1 MTKPYKL
8 FIPGPVSVDDDVLD
22 AMSQPVMRHYGP
34 EWMEVYNE
42 TTALLKQVFQTR
54 SDVFMVPGPGTAG
67 LEMAIGSLLTTG
79 QKVIVCHNGF
89 FGERLATVAESNGLN
104 VVRVAAPSGLPIAP
118 EDVRRALTEH
128 PDAPAVVVVHHE
140 TTTTVMN
147 PVREIAAMTREA
159 GRVSIVDAVSSLGGV
174 DVPVDAWGLDVCVT
188 AVNKCLEC
196 PPGLALVSVSPRAWQ
211 LVDSHTATNH
221 GWYLNLKTWRKYAD
235 EWGSWHPSPV
245 TVPTNNIIALR
256 TSLRK
261 IVAVGLP
268 EHFAKH
274 ARACRAVRAGLRN
287 MGFPLFVT
295 SEFASPLVTALK
307 PRPEFSAHD
316 LQTWLAQ
323 ERGLYIGGGIG
334 ELSGQILRIGHI
346 GKAASRGYVMDLLFA
361 IEEFLRIKGIDVPVG
376 ASLIGLRD

>member
-22 AMSQPVMRHYGP
+22 ALGQPVMRHYGP
-34 EWMEVYNE
+34 EWMDVYNE

-54 SDVFMVPGPGTAG
+54 NDVFMVPGPGTAG
-67 LEMAIGSLLTTG
+67 LEMAMGSLLATG

-104 VVRVAAPSGLPIAP
+104 VVHVAAPLGLPIAV
-118 EDVRRALTEH
+118 DDLSQALREQ
-128 PDAPAVVVVHHE
+128 PDAQVVVIVHHE

-147 PVREIAAMTREA
+147 PVREIAAMAREA

-196 PPGLALVSVSPRAWQ
+196 PPGLALVSVSPRAWEM
-211 LVDSHTATNH
+211 VNRHTTTNH

-256 TSLRK
+256 ASLRK
-261 IVAVGLP
+261 IMAVGLP

-274 ARACRAVRAGLRN
+274 ARACRAVRAGLSAL
-287 MGFPLFVT
+287 GLPLFVP
-295 SEFASPLVTALK
+295 EAFASPLVTALK
-307 PRPEFSAHD
+307 PRPEFTAHD
-316 LQTWLAQ
+316 LQAWLAQ

-346 GKAASRGYVMDLLFA
+346 GKAASRDFVMDLLFA
-361 IEEFLRIKGIDVPVG
+361 IEEFLRVKGIDAPVG
-376 ASLIGLRD
+376 ASLIGL

>member
-22 AMSQPVMRHYGP
+22 ALSQPVMRHYGP
-34 EWMEVYNE
+34 EWLDVHHE

-54 SDVFMVPGPGTAG
+54 NDVFMVPGPGTAG
-67 LEMAIGSLLTTG
+67 LDMAMGSLLATG

-104 VVRVAAPSGLPIAP
+104 VVHVAAPLGLPIAS
-118 EDVRRALTEH
+118 DDLSQALREH
-128 PDAPAVVVVHHE
+128 PDAQVVVIVHHE

-147 PVREIAAMTREA
+147 PLRELAQVVREA
-159 GRVSIVDAVSSLGGV
+159 GRVLVVDAVSSLGGV

-196 PPGLALVSVSPRAWQ
+196 PPGLALVSVSPRAWEM
-211 LVDSHTATNH
+211 VNSHAATNH
-221 GWYLNLKTWRKYAD
+221 GWYLNLKTWRWYAD
-235 EWGSWHPSPV
+235 NWGSWHPSPV

-274 ARACRAVRAGLRN
+274 ARACRAVRAGLSN

-295 SEFASPLVTALK
+295 SEFASPLVTAFK
-307 PRPEFSAHD
+307 PRPEFTAHD
-316 LQTWLAQ
+316 LQTWLAEQ
-323 ERGLYIGGGIG
+323 RGLYIGGGIG
-334 ELSGQILRIGHI
+334 ELAGQILRIGHI
-346 GKAASRGYVMDLLFA
+346 GQATSREFVMDLLFA
-361 IEEFLRIKGIDVPVG
+361 IEEFLRLRGIDVPVG
-376 ASLIGLRD
+376 ASLVGL

>member
-1 MTKPYKL
+1 VTKPYKL
-8 FIPGPVSVDDDVLD
+8 FIPGPVSVDDDVLE
-22 AMSQPVMRHYGP
+22 ALSRPVMRHYGP
-34 EWMEVYNE
+34 EWMDVYNE

-54 SDVFMVPGPGTAG
+54 NDVFMVPGPGTAG
-67 LEMAIGSLLTTG
+67 LDMAIGSLLATG

-89 FGERLATVAESNGLN
+89 FGERLATVAECNGLN
-104 VVRVAAPSGLPIAP
+104 VVHVSAPSGLPIAP
-118 EDVRRALTEH
+118 DDLVQALREH
-128 PDAPAVVVVHHE
+128 PDAQVVMVVHHE

-147 PVREIAAMTREA
+147 PLRELAEMTREA

-174 DVPVDAWGLDVCVT
+174 DVPVDAWGIDVCVT

-211 LVDSHTATNH
+211 LVDSHTSTNH
-221 GWYLNLKTWRKYAD
+221 GWYLSLKTWRKYAD
-235 EWGSWHPSPV
+235 EWGSWHPTPV
-245 TVPTNNIIALR
+245 TVPTNNIVALR

-274 ARACRAVRAGLRN
+274 ARACHAVRTGLNN
-287 MGFPLFVT
+287 MAFPLFVPD
-295 SEFASPLVTALK
+295 EFASPLVTALK
-307 PRPEFSAHD
+307 PRPEFTAHD

-334 ELSGQILRIGHI
+334 ELAGQILRIGHI

-361 IEEFLRIKGIDVPVG
+361 IEEFLRLKGIDMPVG
-376 ASLIGLRD
+376 ASLVGLS

>member
-22 AMSQPVMRHYGP
+22 ALGQPVMRHYGP
-34 EWMEVYNE
+34 EWMDVYNE

-54 SDVFMVPGPGTAG
+54 NDVFMVPGPGTAG
-67 LEMAIGSLLTTG
+67 LEMAMGSLLATG

-104 VVRVAAPSGLPIAP
+104 VVHVAAPLGLPIAV
-118 EDVRRALTEH
+118 DDLSQALREQ
-128 PDAPAVVVVHHE
+128 PDAQVVVIVHHE

-147 PVREIAAMTREA
+147 PLRELAEAVREA
-159 GRVSIVDAVSSLGGV
+159 GRVLVVDAVSSLGGV

-196 PPGLALVSVSPRAWQ
+196 PPGLALISVSPRAWE
-211 LVDSHTATNH
+211 LVNRHTTTNH

-256 TSLRK
+256 ASLRK

-274 ARACRAVRAGLRN
+274 VRACRAVRAGLSN
-287 MGFPLFVT
+287 MGLPLFVT

-307 PRPEFSAHD
+307 PRPEFTAHD
-316 LQTWLAQ
+316 LQAWLAQ

-346 GKAASRGYVMDLLFA
+346 GKAASRDFVMDLLFA
-361 IEEFLRIKGIDVPVG
+361 IEEFLRVKGIDVPVG
-376 ASLIGLRD
+376 ASLIGL

>member
-22 AMSQPVMRHYGP
+22 ALSQPVMRHYGP
-34 EWMEVYNE
+34 EWMDVYNE
-42 TTALLKQVFQTR
+42 TTALLKQVFQTQN
-54 SDVFMVPGPGTAG
+54 DVFMVPGPGTAG
-67 LEMAIGSLLTTG
+67 LDMAMGSLLATG

-89 FGERLATVAESNGLN
+89 FGARLATVAESNGLN
-104 VVRVAAPSGLPIAP
+104 VVHVAAPSGLPIAP
-118 EDVRRALTEH
+118 EDLRHALREH
-128 PDAPAVVVVHHE
+128 PDVQVVVVVHHE

-147 PVREIAAMTREA
+147 PLRELAEVVREA
-159 GRVSIVDAVSSLGGV
+159 GRVLVVDAVSSLGGV
-174 DVPVDAWGLDVCVT
+174 DVPVDAWSLDVCVT

-196 PPGLALVSVSPRAWQ
+196 PPGLALVSVSPRAWEM
-211 LVDSHTATNH
+211 VNRHSATNH
-221 GWYLNLKTWRKYAD
+221 GWYLSLKTWRQYAD

-261 IVAVGLP
+261 IMAVGLP

-274 ARACRAVRAGLRN
+274 ARACRAVRAGLSN

-295 SEFASPLVTALK
+295 NEFASPLVTALK
-307 PRPEFSAHD
+307 PRPEFTAHD
-316 LQTWLAQ
+316 MQMWLAQ

-334 ELSGQILRIGHI
+334 ELAGQILRIGHI
-346 GKAASRGYVMDLLFA
+346 GKAASRDFSMDLLFA
-361 IEEFLRIKGIDVPVG
+361 IEEFLRFKGVDVPVG
-376 ASLIGLRD
+376 AGLIGL